1 MSLLHVYLFDLL
13 QTTAVMHRY
22 SLDRF
27 KKAQT
32 AEPFS
37 VQNGATVAS
46 ASGQVR
52 DLAIP
57 SSVNNQF
64 HHQTNTVSKPSEVEL
79 SSTQTTSV
87 GGGQSNWQ
95 PPDWAV
101 EPRSGLFWLDVMKDG
116 EVVDKIMLEKKR
128 HIFGRQA
135 IMCDFVLDHPSV
147 SRQHAAVVQ
156 HKNGRFGFSH
166 LLCER

>member
-1 MSLLHVYLFDLL
+1 
-13 QTTAVMHRY
+13 MHRY

-37 VQNGATVAS
+37 VKNGDTVAS
-46 ASGQVR
+46 ASGKFR
-52 DLAIP
+52 DSVIL
-57 SSVNNQF
+57 SSVNNQL
-64 HHQTNTVSKPSEVEL
+64 HNQINSVSKPLEVEAP
-79 SSTQTTSV
+79 STQITTV

-116 EVVDKIMLEKKR
+116 EVVDKIALEKKR

-147 SRQHAAVVQ
+147 SRQHAVVVQ
-156 HKNGRFGFSH
+156 HKNGRFVFS
-166 LLCER
+166 